1 MEMIYEGY
9 SISEE
14 TAEFIEEME
23 GIIECLCGFVI
34 ESSYYGMSLD
44 PVEDYIEIWH
54 LGEHITNV
62 SSIKDLLLNF
72 EVNGKKLIE
81 IIEDFDF
88 A

>member
-1 MEMIYEGY
+1 MKEYYGY
-9 SISEE
+9 SVSDEDFD
-14 TAEFIEEME
+14 FIEDME
-23 GIIECLCGFVI
+23 GIIESQCGFVI

-88 A
+88 S